1 MKINVRFQDLYKKQP
16 WKHSE
21 IIKLINENVFKL
33 LITQKNKSIA
43 SLTNH
48 CFIVLPTQK

>member
-1 MKINVRFQDLYKKQP
+1 MKIKASFHHFYKNQP
-16 WKHSE
+16 KKHTK

-33 LITQKNKSIA
+33 LITQKNKTIA